1 MAGKCD
7 RCGKCV
13 KHCVLSRMGFLSFA
27 EARLKGRLGE
37 GKWYCSGCGVCADV
51 CPQSL
56 PLLELRY
63 RRGFRPEAKRGGIRL
78 LLGHGYCFPL
88 KEGRINEHREAL
100 GLPPL
105 VFAPEEAL
113 KTLLAEAAA
122 MAEREER

>member
-1 MAGKCD
+1 MRKALCFITNG
-7 RCGKCV
+7 
-13 KHCVLSRMGFLSFA
+13 LSFLRRGA
-27 EARLKGRLGE
+27 FKGAPRG
-37 GKWYCSGCGVCADV
+37 GKV

-56 PLLELRY
+56 PRLELRY

-78 LLGHGYCFPL
+78 LLENGYCFPL

-105 VFAPEEAL
+105 VFAPEAAL